1 MNENTEETGKNMLT
15 VLAPTEFQN
24 INKTEKKFGKTSIM
38 IDGFCFVITAAGL
51 DRSNTGKDDGKGD
64 DDNGKHW
71 AICRLIKTESEKLE
85 L

>member
-1 MNENTEETGKNMLT
+1 
-15 VLAPTEFQN
+15 
-24 INKTEKKFGKTSIM
+24 M
-38 IDGFCFVITAAGL
+38 IKGFCFVISVAGL
-51 DRSNTGKDDGKGD
+51 NRPNTEKDDGKGD